1 MEFEKNST
9 KFKGNIVYDGIVN
22 LSEYKSTFPKI
33 LWVLKEANSYED
45 ADWDF
50 RYALKDIKNKSGRG
64 IKYGLIDTF
73 TSIIY
78 TTYGILNNLK

>member
-22 LSEYKSTFPKI
+22 LSEYKSTFPKKI
-33 LWVLKEANSYED
+33 SVLKEANSYED
-45 ADWDF
+45 ATWVF
-50 RYALKDIKNKSGRG
+50 RDALKDIKNKSGRG

>member
-9 KFKGNIVYDGIVN
+9 KFKGNIVYDEIVN
-22 LSEYKSTFPKI
+22 LSEYKSTFPRI

-50 RYALKDIKNKSGRG
+50 RDALK
-64 IKYGLIDTF
+64 T
-73 TSIIY
+73 
-78 TTYGILNNLK
+78 LKTKVVEV